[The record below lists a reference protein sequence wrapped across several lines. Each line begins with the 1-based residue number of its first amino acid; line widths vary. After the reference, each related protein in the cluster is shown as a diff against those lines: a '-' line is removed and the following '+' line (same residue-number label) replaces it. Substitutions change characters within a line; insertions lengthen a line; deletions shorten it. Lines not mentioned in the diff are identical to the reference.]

1 MMICTVTKHAP
12 TAIALLAGFV
22 VAIVFAPVV
31 LATADWYARWD
42 EEHNPPAS
50 LHWNSVERVDQ
61 ESLRMTLRVTRHRDC
76 QIVRVLGYT
85 GSSFAAMQPA
95 ESMEREDSRAPQSY
109 PVGISVI
116 SRPWILRGIYGD
128 KVAVSAY
135 YDCDDRI
142 IKAPLLTGD
151 VPEMKP

>member
-1 MMICTVTKHAP
+1 
-12 TAIALLAGFV
+12 
-22 VAIVFAPVV
+22 
-31 LATADWYARWD
+31 
-42 EEHNPPAS
+42 
-50 LHWNSVERVDQ
+50 
-61 ESLRMTLRVTRHRDC
+61 MTLRVTRHRDC

-95 ESMEREDSRAPQSY
+95 ESLEREDSRAPQSY

-116 SRPWILRGIYGD
+116 SRPWILRGIYG
-128 KVAVSAY
+128 KKMAVSAY

-151 VPEMKP
+151 VPEFKP